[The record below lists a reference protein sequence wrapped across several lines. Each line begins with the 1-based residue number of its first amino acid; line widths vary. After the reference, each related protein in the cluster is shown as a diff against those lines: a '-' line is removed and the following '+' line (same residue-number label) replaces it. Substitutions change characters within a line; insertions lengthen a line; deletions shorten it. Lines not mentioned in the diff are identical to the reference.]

1 MAKISVIIPAYNS
14 QQFIAETLDS
24 LLRQTLKDIEVII
37 VNDGSTDDTQKIID
51 EYAEKNSIFV
61 PFVQE
66 NAGVSAARNF
76 GLEKA
81 TGEYVVF
88 LDADDYFSDS
98 SLEAFYTTAKKTDAD
113 IVIGRLATFG
123 DGKEIRFNE
132 YADKIAQLGSIDT
145 FDKLLLWNF
154 LVGNKCYKRDR
165 LLKSGIRFPAYR
177 YCEEGAFFMS
187 YVYTGA
193 KISGTFDSEMYYRRH
208 TVEQGLSVSQTVSEQ
223 LVKSF
228 SGALSLI
235 FEKAKAAIKKAGS
248 DVDKDDYLQEIIYK
262 NAHVLISQ
270 FYRLMW
276 HGDDRCAEY
285 CAKEFARLRLLMTK
299 ATFEKICAANND
311 LHLESICPSKQAAAM
326 NPSVSVIVGK
336 CKGKDMKA
344 FFNSLY
350 DQISP
355 LFEVIVPQ
363 SMVDEGRVPEEYLE
377 NANLVILE
385 DKAYIKNARRTAK
398 SKRVVCFKSNTVLD
412 LRTFR
417 MIYRIPLPE
426 SVKTLLFPL
435 MLKAINLVLIKKIIK

>member
-1 MAKISVIIPAYNS
+1 MAKVSIIIPAYNS

-51 EYAEKNSIFV
+51 EYASKYDIFV
-61 PFVQE
+61 PFAQK

-76 GLEKA
+76 GLEQA

-88 LDADDYFSDS
+88 LDADDYYSDG
-98 SLEAFYTTAKKTDAD
+98 SLEAFYNTAKKTDAD

-123 DGKEIRFNE
+123 DGKDVHFNE
-132 YADKIAQLGSIDT
+132 YADKIAHLGKVDT

-165 LLKSGIRFPAYR
+165 LVESGVRFPAYR

-193 KISGTFDSEMYYRRH
+193 KISSTFDSEMYYRRH
-208 TVEQGLSVSQTVSEQ
+208 TAEQGLSVSQTVNEQ

-228 SGALSLI
+228 SGALKMI
-235 FEKAKAAIKKAGS
+235 YDGAKNAVKKAGS
-248 DVDKDDYLQEIIYK
+248 AVDKDAYLQEIIYK

-276 HGDDRCAEY
+276 HGDDECAKY
-285 CAKEFARLRLLMTK
+285 CAKEFERLRLLMTK
-299 ATFEKICAANND
+299 ETFAKICAANND
-311 LHLESICPSKQAAAM
+311 LHLESICPSKQAAAVKPDM
-326 NPSVSVIVGK
+326 SVIIGK
-336 CKGKDMKA
+336 CKGKNMTA

-355 LFEVIVPQ
+355 LFEVIVPK
-363 SMVDEGRVPEEYLE
+363 SMADEGRIPKEYLE
-377 NANLVILE
+377 NANLVIIN
-385 DKAYIKNARRTAK
+385 DKSYMKNAKRAAK
-398 SKRVVCFKSNTVLD
+398 SKRVVVFRNPTFLD

-417 MIYRIPLPE
+417 MIHRIPLPDAI
-426 SVKTLLFPL
+426 KTLFFPI
-435 MLKAINLVLIKKIIK
+435 MIKAINFILVKKIIK